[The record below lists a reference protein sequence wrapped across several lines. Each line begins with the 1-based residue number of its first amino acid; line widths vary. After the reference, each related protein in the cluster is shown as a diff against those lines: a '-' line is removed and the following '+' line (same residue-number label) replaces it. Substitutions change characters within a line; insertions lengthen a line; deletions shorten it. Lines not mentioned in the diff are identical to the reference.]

1 MAIIKVVDNQRSA
14 HYLKKSSEFM
24 PSKRFLS
31 MEQRK
36 NYFYGK
42 KARSGQLIEES
53 ITEVDKEEI
62 QDAVAKSLL
71 NTLKNI

>member
-1 MAIIKVVDNQRSA
+1 
-14 HYLKKSSEFM
+14 M